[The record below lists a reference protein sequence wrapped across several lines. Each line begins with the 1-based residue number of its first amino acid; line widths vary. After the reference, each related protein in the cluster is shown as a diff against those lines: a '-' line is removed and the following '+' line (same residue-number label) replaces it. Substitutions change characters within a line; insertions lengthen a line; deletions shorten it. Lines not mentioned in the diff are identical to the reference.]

1 MSAAQA
7 ATLQVMN
14 TALQGREFAL
24 EGGNIVIGRAPDCQ
38 IQIDQNSVSR
48 AHVRIV
54 QQGGRFLAQD
64 LGSRNG
70 MKINGIE
77 MSEAELRSGDVLHVG
92 EVQLRFR
99 CDAAP
104 DAGPQTALP
113 ENAES
118 VRPLTGSDIV
128 AAAQQTAP
136 PAAYEAAREE
146 PTTGAAVGVNLKL
159 VFAIMAGLL
168 VAVGASALVVALV
181 VGGGGRADIPSPGVM
196 VQVGGQQWYGYSQAA
211 YGDFNE
217 ENLIVENPEIA
228 DARRFGP
235 GELVVLGKTGGAT
248 TIHIRTQRGV
258 TIPLRV
264 IVRGVAKD
272 ELEELR
278 EARMMPQERRR
289 SALQFIR
296 NGQLI
301 EKEQPYL
308 AMKEYEKAL
317 AVLEPLPEKGTAFL
331 HASRLYDD
339 VKERV
344 DERWKTIEGEARL
357 AAQNSEFTRLVDL
370 LDRAIDLIPDPAD
383 PRHQK
388 AQVTRWQAIN
398 ALEEA
403 EKRTAK

>member
-1 MSAAQA
+1 MSASQA

-24 EGGNIVIGRAPDCQ
+24 EGGNVVIGRAPDCQ

-48 AHVRIV
+48 AHVRITE
-54 QQGGRFLAQD
+54 QGGRFLVQD

-99 CDAAP
+99 CDTTP
-104 DAGPQTALP
+104 DAGPQAALP

-128 AAAQQTAP
+128 AAAQQTTP
-136 PAAYEAAREE
+136 PATYAAEREE

-168 VAVGASALVVALV
+168 VAVGVSALVVALV
-181 VGGGGRADIPSPGVM
+181 VGGGGSRDIPSPGIM
-196 VQVGGQQWYGYSQAA
+196 VEVGGQQWYGYPQNEF
-211 YGDFNE
+211 GDFSE
-217 ENLIVENPEIA
+217 ESLIVEHPEIA

-248 TIHIRTQRGV
+248 TIHIRTHRGV

-272 ELEELR
+272 QLEDLR
-278 EARMMPQERRR
+278 EARMMPGERRR
-289 SALQFIR
+289 RALQFIR

-308 AMKEYEKAL
+308 AMQEYEKAL
-317 AVLEPLPEKGTAFL
+317 AVLEPLPEKGTAFVQ
-331 HASRLYDD
+331 ASRLYDD

-344 DERWKTIEGEARL
+344 DERWEAIEGEARL
-357 AAQNSEFTRLVDL
+357 AAQSSEFTRLVDL

-388 AQVTRWQAIN
+388 AQEMRWQAIR
-398 ALEEA
+398 ALEAA